1 MANRWDIEEET
12 LLADMWQVVHE
23 FHAGEGPFWQVVT
36 ERFNEQAVGPHR
48 SKSQITSK
56 WAWMNSECQQFHAIH
71 DNLQPTRDP
80 WVRVEDAMN
89 VFKERNDGKAFKYF
103 HVWSIL
109 RFNPTWCRFMG

>member
-56 WAWMNSECQQFHAIH
+56 WARMNSECQQFHAIH
-71 DNLQPTRDP
+71 DNLQPTREP

-109 RFNPTWCRFMG
+109 RFNHTWCRFMG